1 MSYLLYRVASQN
13 QLFLKNNPMNPEMFL
28 KISQMHC
35 HEHKKKALKED
46 EDGF

>member
-1 MSYLLYRVASQN
+1 
-13 QLFLKNNPMNPEMFL
+13 MNPEMFL
-28 KISQMHC
+28 KIPQMHC